1 MKNMDLLGAPQLVL
15 QYKPYLRGSWHS
27 LVPERVSRKKLGR
40 RRSWPAHRE
49 TQTHSWLPHSA
60 VYIHTRDMEQRH
72 TDINTETIICLR
84 VDQVRGFRVLSEP
97 FNTHELTESFT
108 PSLFINTHFASHLWQ
123 KYKGPKV
130 PGGNAPP
137 PNCKKPQCM
146 YVYVC
151 TCVCMYTMTER

>member
-1 MKNMDLLGAPQLVL
+1 
-15 QYKPYLRGSWHS
+15 
-27 LVPERVSRKKLGR
+27 
-40 RRSWPAHRE
+40 
-49 TQTHSWLPHSA
+49 
-60 VYIHTRDMEQRH
+60 MEQRH

-130 PGGNAPP
+130 PGGNASPP
-137 PNCKKPQCM
+137 QTARNPSVCMYNMYVCICMYVCM
-146 YVYVC
+146 YVYHDREIVA
-151 TCVCMYTMTER
+151 TGVFLYLFPPLLEDGAWGYDESDP